1 MTSSWATRCA
11 GACAFLALVVL
22 ADRIPDEENH
32 RPSRNP
38 DRIVLTWAGDPAT
51 TQAVTWRTNTAVQK
65 AVAQL
70 ATATDG
76 PEFASKA
83 ETYAA
88 TTTLFKSDLGE
99 AHYHSRQF
107 ENLKPG
113 TLYAY
118 RVGDGSNWSAWN
130 QFRTASPKPAPLSFV
145 YFGDAQTDVYSMW
158 SRVIRTSFR
167 YAPDARFLI
176 HAGDLVNRGAR
187 DAEWGEWHRSP
198 GWLNA
203 TVPLIPAPGNH
214 EYGSVEG
221 RRSLTAHWQQQFTLP
236 RNGVPG
242 LEESSYSIDIQGVR
256 IVALNSN
263 ERQAEQAEWLD
274 RLLEKNPNRWTVLT
288 FHHPIFSAS
297 RGRDN
302 KTLRETWQPVF
313 DKHRVDLVLTGHD
326 HTYARSNVMAGVNV
340 QAGSA
345 GTVYVVSVSGPKM
358 YRVER
363 EPWMQRAAENTQLFQ
378 VIRIDGDRLTFES
391 RTPTGLLY
399 DAFELRKRA
408 NGPNELINVDT
419 STPER
424 VETKTAD

>member
-1 MTSSWATRCA
+1 MKSAWLTRAA
-11 GACAFLALVVL
+11 GASVFVALVL
-22 ADRIPDEENH
+22 FADRIPDEENH

-38 DRIVLTWAGDPAT
+38 DRIVLTWAGDPAS
-51 TQAVTWRTNTAVQK
+51 TQAVTWRTSTAVEK
-65 AVAQL
+65 AIAQL
-70 ATATDG
+70 AVATDG
-76 PEFASKA
+76 PEFAKKA

-88 TTTLFKSDLGE
+88 TTSLFKSDLGD
-99 AHYHSRQF
+99 AHYHTRQF

-118 RVGDGSNWSAWN
+118 RVGDGSNWSEWN
-130 QFRTASPKPAPLSFV
+130 QFRTASANSEALSFV
-145 YFGDAQTDVYSMW
+145 YFGDAQTDVFSMW
-158 SRVIRTSFR
+158 SRVVRTSFQ

-187 DAEWGEWHRSP
+187 DAEWGEWHRAA

-203 TVPLIPAPGNH
+203 GIPLVPAPGNH
-214 EYGSVEG
+214 EYGAVDG
-221 RRSLTAHWQQQFTLP
+221 NRSLTAHWQQQFTLP
-236 RNGVPG
+236 RNGVEG
-242 LEESSYSIDIQGVR
+242 LEESCYYVDVQGVR

-263 ERQAEQAEWLD
+263 ERQDEQAKWLESV
-274 RLLEKNPNRWTVLT
+274 LKNNPNRWTVAT
-288 FHHPIFSAS
+288 FHHPIYSAS

-302 KTLRETWQPVF
+302 KRLRDLWQPVF

-340 QAGSA
+340 QAGEA

-358 YRVER
+358 YGVER
-363 EPWMQRAAENTQLFQ
+363 EDWMQRAAQNTQLFQ

-391 RTPTGLLY
+391 RTPRGLLY

-408 NGPNELINVDT
+408 KGANELINIDT
-419 STPER
+419 KTPER
-424 VETKTAD
+424 LTAD